1 MKQFL
6 AFFAIIMVIGLL
18 IDHWKLILG
27 LGIAVALVA
36 AAIEF
41 TTKAGKLVREAWEQ
55 ARLKRR
61 DRSENARM
69 ERSRLATRA
78 DTQHELYMDGDS
90 RGVYGE
96 FPPADLD
103 KL

>member
-6 AFFAIIMVIGLL
+6 AFVAVIMVLGLV
-18 IDHWKLILG
+18 IDHWRLILG
-27 LGIAVALVA
+27 LGVAVALVA

-41 TTKAGKLVREAWEQ
+41 TAKAGKLVREAWEQ
-55 ARLKRR
+55 ARLRKR

-69 ERSRLATRA
+69 ERSRLKTRA
-78 DTQHELYMDGDS
+78 DAQHELYMKGDS